1 MSRNLRVFLL
11 IFFLTI
17 ISGWIA
23 LPDQFPLSI
32 HLAGVNLDQQF
43 VKPTSF
49 TILNQTL
56 SLPNWQLKQGLDI
69 QGGMQ
74 VVLQAD
80 MSQIEVSDRDTA
92 LQSAQ
97 EIIRQRVDL
106 FGVSEPLVQT
116 SKVGD
121 EDYRLIVE
129 LAGLSD
135 PQQALDLIGTTAQLE
150 FKLMD
155 ASPSAEATISAIAY
169 LDSFNTTGLG
179 GQQLKRSMVQFDQQ
193 SGKPVVSLEFN
204 DEGRELFGQITTD
217 HTGEALAIFL
227 DQFPIMMP
235 VIQQPILDGM
245 AIVSGDFT
253 LDEAKNLSIQ
263 LNAGALPVPISV
275 LEQRNIGASLGQ
287 ESVQKS
293 IEAGMIG
300 IGLVM
305 LFMILYYGW
314 KGVIASLA
322 LLIYSVLTVAIYK
335 VIGVTLTLPGIAGL
349 LLSIGMA
356 VDSNILIFERMKEEL
371 RDGQPFSRAME
382 LGFGRAWD
390 SIKDANL
397 ATITTSLVL
406 INPLNFK
413 FLNSSGLVKGFGI
426 TLLIGVLI
434 SLFTGVVV
442 TRTLMRLF
450 LKGPKDA

>member
-1 MSRNLRVFLL
+1 MSRLTRVFFLIVLL
-11 IFFLTI
+11 TAIAL
-17 ISGWIA
+17 WIA
-23 LPDQFPLSI
+23 LPDQIPVSLHYKNINFDQ
-32 HLAGVNLDQQF
+32 NLT
-43 VKPTSF
+43 KPSQL
-49 TILNQTL
+49 TILGKTIQ
-56 SLPNWQLKQGLDI
+56 LPNWQLKQGLDI
-69 QGGMQ
+69 RGGMQ

-80 MSQIEVSDRDTA
+80 MTEIAVDDRQTA
-92 LQSAQ
+92 LESSQ
-97 EIIRQRVDL
+97 EVIRRRVDL

-121 EDYRLIVE
+121 DDYRLIVE
-129 LAGLSD
+129 LAGLTDAS
-135 PQQALDLIGTTAQLE
+135 QALELIGTTAQLD
-150 FKLMD
+150 FRLMD
-155 ASPSAEATISAIAY
+155 ASPSAEATSSALAF
-169 LDSFNTTGLG
+169 LNSFYPTGLG
-179 GQQLKRSMVQFDQQ
+179 GQQLKRSMVQFDPQN
-193 SGKPVVSLEFN
+193 GKPVVGLEFN
-204 DEGRELFGQITTD
+204 NDGKQLFGQITTD
-217 HTGEALAIFL
+217 HTGETLAIFL
-227 DQFPIMMP
+227 DEYPLMLP
-235 VIQQPILDGM
+235 TIQTPILDGQ
-245 AIVSGDFT
+245 AIITGDFS

-275 LEQRNIGASLGQ
+275 IQQRNIGASLGQ
-287 ESVQKS
+287 VSVEQS
-293 IEAGMIG
+293 IRAGLIG

-305 LFMILYYGW
+305 MFMILYYGW
-314 KGVIASLA
+314 KGLIASLA
-322 LLIYSVLTVAIYK
+322 LVVYAILTLAIYK
-335 VIGVTLTLPGIAGL
+335 VMGVTLSLPGIAGL

-356 VDSNILIFERMKEEL
+356 VDANILIFERMKEEL
-371 RDGQPFSRAME
+371 RDGQPYVRAME